1 MSEADEG
8 FMEEESRQANDT
20 KTETPSDDEL
30 NTTSKNLFRYATQ
43 LEKLLFYIALVVSV
57 CVGVSFPVLLLIFRE
72 IVNKIA
78 PKDFSLD
85 TISIYLKYYLL
96 VGAVSFVLSATQQLL
111 MNLQAKRQ
119 SRRIRM
125 LYFKAIA
132 RQDIPWHDDHAAG
145 SMISKLSDNIY
156 NIEQGIGPKFA
167 ECIQQLSGFVS
178 GIIIAYIINWRLALV
193 ATAVLPLVVAGFS
206 SFGIL
211 GKHFFGKELAAY
223 SKASAIAGEVISSIR
238 TVVAFGG
245 ERKEL
250 RRYTE
255 ELTTA
260 ESVGIKKSIAFG
272 GVVGLIGF
280 AMYVSA
286 ALIFWYGIK
295 LIIES
300 QLDPGS
306 VVLVFGNIIIGS
318 IFLGTAFTNFPFII
332 NAISAAKQIYGTIE
346 RVPPIDKDKTGV
358 KLEQLNGNIVFR
370 NVSFA
375 YANRRDVPI
384 LQNFN
389 LNLQAGQTVA
399 LVGPSGSG
407 KSTIIHMIL
416 RFYDPTEG
424 EILVEGVDLRTLD
437 LKHHRSRL
445 GCVQQEPVLFEGT
458 VADNIRMGKI
468 DATDEEIIEAAK
480 LANAHDFIMD
490 LPEAYETRVGES
502 GLGLSGGQKQRI
514 AIARAVVRQP
524 KLLLLDE
531 ATSALDTRSER
542 VVQQALD
549 RASFG
554 RTVLVVAHRLT
565 TVRNAD
571 LIMVLDKGHIRET
584 GTHEELMKQNGLYAT
599 MVHNQSQSK
608 EAEDMEEDDDHL
620 FEQSDINELSFPDN
634 TPKSLNE
641 TVHDGKQTIE
651 KSASDNISF
660 TSIPSVGSSKFS
672 RYTFTKW
679 EQFKNTPT
687 MRLIAIN
694 RPESMFIVFGCLF
707 ATLAALGQPV
717 FGILYSEIYD
727 ILTVKD
733 PEEKQ
738 ARINKI
744 STIMGAVGCA
754 QLFIGVGQ
762 GYFFGVSG
770 QRLIKRMRS
779 RLFDAILHQ
788 EIGWFDEPEN
798 QAGALTAMLSTEASK
813 VSQFTGTRLSSV
825 LEAILIVA
833 ISLGVAFAY
842 SWQIT
847 LVILAFLPFLAVSSL
862 LQMKKFGGA
871 KNEFQDSGAVKVAQ
885 EAIRANRTVTSFSLE
900 KYFYDKFETSTSE
913 YLRIQLRQSV
923 FQSLVY
929 GLAMI
934 IPALSFTSTFALGA
948 YLFERGELEVVS
960 LFRVFLVINFGSQAV
975 GRTASAAP
983 DAKQALEAVKKMLSL
998 IDRVPKIILNCGDIP
1013 STPFRGEVE
1022 FRHVHFRYPTR
1033 HKIRVLKNFSHSI
1046 EPGKKCAL
1054 VGQSGCGKSTLIQLL
1069 QRFYDPSDHGPDVGV
1084 FFDGRNLRDLA
1095 PCWVRQQI
1103 GLVSQEPT
1111 LFNTSIRENI
1121 AYGDNTRIVSMDE
1134 IVEAAR
1140 MANVHDFIASL
1151 PEGYETL
1158 AGEGGSQLSGGQKQ
1172 RIAIARALIRH
1183 PVLLLLDEATSALD
1197 NESER
1202 LVQAALDVAVASRT
1216 AIVVA
1221 HRLTTVEKVDQIV
1234 VLGNGRK
1241 IECGTP
1247 SELMA
1252 AKGAFYAL
1260 HHAESS

>member
-1 MSEADEG
+1 MRALVMKIVDGSTTIK
-8 FMEEESRQANDT
+8 S
-20 KTETPSDDEL
+20 KDDEL
-30 NTTSKNLFRYATQ
+30 NITSKNLFRYATP
-43 LEKLLFYIALVVSV
+43 LEKSLFYVALIVSV
-57 CVGVSFPVLLLIFRE
+57 CIGVSFPVLLLIFRE

-85 TISIYLKYYLL
+85 TIGIYLKYYLL
-96 VGAVSFVLSATQQLL
+96 VGAILFILSATQQLL

-167 ECIQQLSGFVS
+167 ECIQQLM
-178 GIIIAYIINWRLALV
+178 

-300 QLDPGS
+300 HLDPGS
-306 VVLVFGNIIIGS
+306 VVTVFGNIILGS

-346 RVPPIDKDKTGV
+346 RIPPIDKDKIGV

-407 KSTIIHMIL
+407 KSTIIHMIQ

-437 LKHHRSRL
+437 LKHHRARL

-468 DATDEEIIEAAK
+468 DATDEEIIEAAR
-480 LANAHDFIMD
+480 LANAHDFIMN

-502 GLGLSGGQKQRI
+502 DF
-514 AIARAVVRQP
+514 QP

-584 GTHEELMKQNGLYAT
+584 GTHEELMKLNGLYAT
-599 MVHNQSQSK
+599 MIHNQSQSK
-608 EAEDMEEDDDHL
+608 AAEEVEENDNLL
-620 FEQSDINELSFPDN
+620 FEQDEVDNLTFPDKA
-634 TPKSLNE
+634 PKSVNE
-641 TVHDGKQTIE
+641 TAYSGKQTIE
-651 KSASDNISF
+651 KKDPDNISF
-660 TSIPSVGSSKFS
+660 TSIPSIGSSKFS
-672 RYTFTKW
+672 QYTFTKW

-694 RPESMFIVFGCLF
+694 RPESMFIAFGCLF
-707 ATLAALGQPV
+707 AALAALGQPV

-727 ILTVKD
+727 ILTVTD
-733 PEEKQ
+733 PVEKQ

-754 QLFIGVGQ
+754 QLLVGVGQ

-779 RLFDAILHQ
+779 HLFDAILHQ
-788 EIGWFDEPEN
+788 EIGWFDKPEN

-813 VSQFTGTRLSSV
+813 VSQFTGTRLGSV

-871 KNEFQDSGAVKVAQ
+871 KNEFQDSDAVKVAQ

-900 KYFYDKFETSTSE
+900 KYFYDKFENSTSH
-913 YLRIQLRQSV
+913 YLRIQLKQSI
-923 FQSLVY
+923 FQSFVY

-960 LFRVFLVINFGSQAV
+960 LFRVFLVINFGSQAI

-1013 STPFRGEVE
+1013 SNPFRGEVE

-1033 HKIRVLKNFSHSI
+1033 HTVQVLKDFSHTI

-1095 PCWVRQQI
+1095 PCWIRQQI

-1121 AYGDNTRIVSMDE
+1121 AYGDNTRTVSMDE

-1140 MANVHDFIASL
+1140 MANVHDFITSL
-1151 PEGYETL
+1151 PEGYETM

-1172 RIAIARALIRH
+1172 RIAIARALVRR

-1221 HRLTTVEKVDQIV
+1221 HRLTTVENVDQIV
-1234 VLGNGRK
+1234 VLENGRK

-1260 HHAESS
+1260 HHAESGSKNS

>member
-1 MSEADEG
+1 MYTIYSI
-8 FMEEESRQANDT
+8 
-20 KTETPSDDEL
+20 
-30 NTTSKNLFRYATQ
+30 
-43 LEKLLFYIALVVSV
+43 LLAERLDVSY
-57 CVGVSFPVLLLIFRE
+57 VLPML
-72 IVNKIA
+72 
-78 PKDFSLD
+78 
-85 TISIYLKYYLL
+85 
-96 VGAVSFVLSATQQLL
+96 AV
-111 MNLQAKRQ
+111 
-119 SRRIRM
+119 
-125 LYFKAIA
+125 A

-193 ATAVLPLVVAGFS
+193 ATAVLPLVVTGFS

-346 RVPPIDKDKTGV
+346 RIPPIDKDKTGV
-358 KLEQLNGNIVFR
+358 KLEQLNGNIIFR

-389 LNLQAGQTVA
+389 LNLRAGQTVA
-399 LVGPSGSG
+399 LVGSSGSG
-407 KSTIIHMIL
+407 KSTIIHMIQ

-437 LKHHRSRL
+437 LKHHRSQL

-468 DATDEEIIEAAK
+468 DATDEEVIEAAR
-480 LANAHDFIMD
+480 LANAHDFIMN

-584 GTHEELMKQNGLYAT
+584 GTHEELLKRNGLYAT

-608 EAEDMEEDDDHL
+608 AAEDVEDDALH
-620 FEQSDINELSFPDN
+620 FEQSDINQLSFTDN
-634 TPKSLNE
+634 ASKSVNE
-641 TVHDGKQTIE
+641 TAYGGKQTVE
-651 KSASDNISF
+651 
-660 TSIPSVGSSKFS
+660 
-672 RYTFTKW
+672 KW

-727 ILTVKD
+727 ILTVTD
-733 PEEKQ
+733 PKEKQ

-900 KYFYDKFETSTSE
+900 KYFYDKFESSTFD

-929 GLAMI
+929 ALAMI

-1033 HKIRVLKNFSHSI
+1033 HKVRVLKDFSHSI

-1069 QRFYDPSDHGPDVGV
+1069 QRFYDPSDHGPEVGV

-1121 AYGDNTRIVSMDE
+1121 AYGDNTRTVSMDE

-1234 VLGNGRK
+1234 VLENGRK